1 MAKHCRGSMTVT
13 GKMVRFETTTCE
25 GRGTRGTL
33 KRGSEA
39 DPFRVTR
46 AAKEILGEPE
56 VNLEGQ

>member
-1 MAKHCRGSMTVT
+1 MTVT